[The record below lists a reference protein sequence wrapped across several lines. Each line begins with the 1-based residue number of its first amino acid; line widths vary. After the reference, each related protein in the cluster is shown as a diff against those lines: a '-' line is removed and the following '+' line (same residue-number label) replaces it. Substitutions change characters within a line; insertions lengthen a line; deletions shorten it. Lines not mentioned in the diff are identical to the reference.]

1 MKKQIEGQTRGREEV
16 KLKIEEIEEKVL
28 RRERYLKV
36 GGSDSTVSVGNENVD
51 DDNYVGDDRK
61 KGGDRVNKDYNNTRL
76 TNMTTTRLLEIREES
91 QLLMI

>member
-36 GGSDSTVSVGNENVD
+36 GGSDPTVSVGRDNVD

-61 KGGDRVNKDYNNTRL
+61 KGDNRVNKDYNL
-76 TNMTTTRLLEIREES
+76 
-91 QLLMI
+91 QG

>member
-36 GGSDSTVSVGNENVD
+36 GGSDSTVSVGNDNVD
-51 DDNYVGDDRK
+51 DDNYVGEDRK
-61 KGGDRVNKDYNNTRL
+61 KGDDRVNKDYNNTRL
-76 TNMTTTRLLEIREES
+76 TNMTTLE
-91 QLLMI
+91 L

>member
-1 MKKQIEGQTRGREEV
+1 M

-36 GGSDSTVSVGNENVD
+36 GGSDSTVSVGNDNVD

-61 KGGDRVNKDYNNTRL
+61 KGDDRVNKDYKVDKYDNNSTAGK
-76 TNMTTTRLLEIREES
+76 ES

>member
-1 MKKQIEGQTRGREEV
+1 MGR
-16 KLKIEEIEEKVL
+16 
-28 RRERYLKV
+28 
-36 GGSDSTVSVGNENVD
+36 DNVD

>member
-36 GGSDSTVSVGNENVD
+36 GGSESIVSVGRDNVD

-61 KGGDRVNKDYNNTRL
+61 KGDNRVNKDYNL
-76 TNMTTTRLLEIREES
+76 
-91 QLLMI
+91 QG